1 MRIEPGTVR
10 QFALYGTQDASP
22 AWADLVHLERVPER
36 SSLFGW
42 EIDLHFHEGLIQV
55 LYLTAGGAGGIA
67 LMEGQRW
74 PLHPPCLVVIPAR
87 TVHGFSFH
95 PATDGPVITAAQ
107 KPLESLASLAAAE
120 LLEHIRRPVVLP
132 VDPGGRH
139 AQALQPLFEV
149 IEQES
154 HGDGGR

>member
-55 LYLTAGGAGGIA
+55 LYLTAGGAGGSA
-67 LMEGQRW
+67 ETDDRRGHTVGPGDADARNG
-74 PLHPPCLVVIPAR
+74 PA
-87 TVHGFSFH
+87 
-95 PATDGPVITAAQ
+95 GPDD
-107 KPLESLASLAAAE
+107 L
-120 LLEHIRRPVVLP
+120 
-132 VDPGGRH
+132 
-139 AQALQPLFEV
+139 
-149 IEQES
+149 
-154 HGDGGR
+154 